1 MTAIAPTA
9 APFAWYGGK
18 QRMAPHIVQLLPPH
32 RTYVEAFGG
41 AAAVL
46 CLKSRAVLE
55 VYNDVDAGLVTFFRV
70 LRDRPDELERALRLT
85 PYARDEFAMCV
96 RSWESIE
103 DDVERA
109 RRWYV
114 RCRQAFAGSAATV
127 GWGYEITGSRRA
139 GTRAS
144 SFATAV
150 GQLERFAERFRRVQ
164 IDHLDWREVLQRYDA
179 PDACFYLD
187 PPYHPATRGERGLRR
202 NAAYVHELDAGGHDE
217 LIAAAIDLHG
227 SVLISGYEH
236 EAYAPLVDA
245 GFERFTFAH
254 NATASRVREG
264 RGARTEVIWRRLEPG
279 VHHVSRLW
287 SEDGVAPSLASEVDD
302 HHERAA
308 AVADEVLV
316 AGERKGAS
324 AS

>member
-1 MTAIAPTA
+1 VTVTV

-18 QRMAPHIVQLLPPH
+18 SRLAAQIVELLPPH

-46 CLKSRAVLE
+46 CSKPRAVLE

-85 PYARDEFAMCV
+85 PYARDEFAECV
-96 RSWESIE
+96 QTWESIE
-103 DDVERA
+103 DDLERA

-127 GWGYEITGSRRA
+127 GWGYEVTGSRRA

-150 GQLERFAERFRRVQ
+150 EQLERVAERFRRVQ
-164 IDHLDWREVLQRYDA
+164 IDHLDWREVLARYDA
-179 PDACFYLD
+179 PEVCFYLD
-187 PPYHPATRGERGLRR
+187 PPYHPETRGERGLRR
-202 NAAYVHELDAGGHDE
+202 NAAYVHEIDADGHGE
-217 LIAAAIDLHG
+217 LVAAAIALSG
-227 SVLISGYEH
+227 TVLISGYEH
-236 EAYAPLVDA
+236 PAYEALVDA

-254 NATASRVREG
+254 NATASRVLDG
-264 RGARTEVIWRRLEPG
+264 RGPRVEIVWRRLEPG
-279 VHHVSRLW
+279 VHHHARLW
-287 SEDGVAPSLASEVDD
+287 IDGT
-302 HHERAA
+302 AA
-308 AVADEVLV
+308 LSDR
-316 AGERKGAS
+316 GRT
-324 AS
+324 